1 MKEKINVFEYGKEIL
16 EALKNGIL
24 ITTKFKDKINTMSVS
39 WGALGIEWAKPVFTV
54 YVREHRFT
62 KYLLDNNPEFTVNI
76 PLGDFNKK
84 IIGIAG
90 TKSGRDTDKIKEL
103 GLTLEEPETISVPG
117 IKELP
122 LTLECRV
129 VYSQK
134 QDSKMIL
141 PEYNK
146 TFYPQDVDGSFH
158 GANRDYHTM
167 YFGEIVDSYIIK

>member
-24 ITTKFKDKINTMSVS
+24 ITTKFKDKVNTMSVS

-54 YVREHRFT
+54 YVREHRYT

-90 TKSGRDTDKIKEL
+90 TKSGRDTDKIKDI
-103 GLTLEEPETISVPG
+103 GLTL
-117 IKELP
+117 
-122 LTLECRV
+122 
-129 VYSQK
+129 
-134 QDSKMIL
+134 
-141 PEYNK
+141 
-146 TFYPQDVDGSFH
+146 
-158 GANRDYHTM
+158 
-167 YFGEIVDSYIIK
+167 